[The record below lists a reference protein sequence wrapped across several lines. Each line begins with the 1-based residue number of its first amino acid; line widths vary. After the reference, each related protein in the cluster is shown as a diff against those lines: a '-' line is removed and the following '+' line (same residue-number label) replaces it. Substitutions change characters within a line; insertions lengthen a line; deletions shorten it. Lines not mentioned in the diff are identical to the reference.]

1 MKKKLIIILSS
12 IFGTIAL
19 TFLVLVIIGLTV
31 QNNMHNEQRQ
41 YEVVSGDVKYAIPA
55 DNGPAYLVGLSD
67 AGRQKDTI
75 VVPFEVEGEVIRG
88 FQNSHVYDQD
98 FTTAKTLYLGAMNY
112 QLNLLKIGKNSTV
125 YACDHSIYDNI
136 LSTKSQLYTDKG
148 TYQYILKNY
157 NDTSRVHLAPV
168 VFEFKY
174 KNNRY
179 CYSTSLEGG
188 RIHDFPILS
197 NDSEFTFVGWTLNDE
212 LIDINS
218 TFKSDNLLLHARFV
232 ETDAVGF
239 TFNGRILVKCNLTD
253 AKEIVIPTTAYNRTI
268 THIAAEAF
276 AGLTNLEKITIP
288 ETIEEIGDYAFQN
301 DTNLKEINFET
312 MKNVVSLGLGL
323 FSNCTSLTSVVLPEK
338 VYIRTNIF
346 MNSSVKKL
354 DIKDS
359 NYSVIDQLI
368 ICGNTL
374 VSVLEEREEY
384 TIPVYV
390 ETIGK
395 GAFAFNKTIKKIN
408 LSNVTMVNENAFYD
422 STLSEITC
430 SEDTI
435 FFKDSLTNTPFLNAQ
450 TDDLVIVGATLVKI
464 NSTKDTIVVPANIQ
478 AIICDT
484 NPSNKKM
491 IILDSIRFMRNID
504 LTSLDEVIACPKK
517 FEGDEILDGTFKDDV
532 IIYVPSF
539 YMSNYT
545 NTYAFHRNGF
555 RSYANNVK
563 ALDIVITYKE
573 EGSTEEHTLNTTFGA
588 WLYRNDIYNGEKLE
602 YFVDDEGNKYYTGQT
617 IPFYQDIT
625 LTAVYGNVIYYGA

>member
-1 MKKKLIIILSS
+1 MEKKLIIILSS

-19 TFLVLVIIGLTV
+19 AFLVFVIIGLTV
-31 QNNMHNEQRQ
+31 QNNMNNEQRQ
-41 YEVVSGDVKYAIPA
+41 YEVVSGDVKYAIPT

-75 VVPFEVEGEVIRG
+75 VVPFEVEGEVIHG
-88 FQNSHVYDQD
+88 FTNLHVYDQD
-98 FTTAKTLYLGAMNY
+98 FTTAKTLYLASSTY

-125 YACDHSIYDNI
+125 YACDYSIYDNI
-136 LSTKSQLYTDKG
+136 LSTKSQLYTDKR
-148 TYQYILKNY
+148 TYQYILENY

-168 VFEFKY
+168 VFEFTY
-174 KNNRY
+174 KHRSYRY
-179 CYSTSLEGG
+179 ATSLEGG

-197 NDSEFTFVGWTLNDE
+197 NDSEFTFVGWTINDE

-218 TFKSDNLLLHARFV
+218 TFKSDNLLLDARFV

-239 TFNGRILVKCNLTD
+239 TFNGDILVKCNLTD
-253 AKEIVIPTTAYNRTI
+253 AKEIVIPTTAYRTTI
-268 THIAAEAF
+268 RYIADEAF

-301 DTNLKEINFET
+301 DTNLKEIKFET
-312 MKNVVSLGLGL
+312 RRNLSLGFGL
-323 FSNCTSLTSVVLPEK
+323 FSNCTSLTSVVLPK
-338 VYIRTNIF
+338 NVYIGTNTF

-359 NYSVIDQLI
+359 SYSVIDQLI
-368 ICGNTL
+368 ISGNTL
-374 VSVLEEREEY
+374 VGVLEEREEY
-384 TIPVYV
+384 TLPVYV
-390 ETIGK
+390 ETIGE

-408 LSNVTMVNENAFYD
+408 LSNVTMVNENAFYG

-430 SEDTI
+430 GDDTI

-504 LTSLDEVIACPKK
+504 LTSLDEVIVCPKK
-517 FEGDEILDGTFKDDV
+517 FEGNSIDGIFKDDV
-532 IIYVPSF
+532 IIYVPSS
-539 YMSNYT
+539 YIKYYT
-545 NTYAFHRNGF
+545 NTDPYYYYNAF
-555 RSYANNVK
+555 RSYVNNVK

-573 EGSTEEHTLNTTFGA
+573 EGSSEEHTLNTTFGA
-588 WLYRNDIYNGEKLE
+588 YLYRSDIYNGKKLE
-602 YFVDDEGNKYYTGQT
+602 YFLDDEGNKYYTGQT
-617 IPFYQDIT
+617 IPFYQDVT